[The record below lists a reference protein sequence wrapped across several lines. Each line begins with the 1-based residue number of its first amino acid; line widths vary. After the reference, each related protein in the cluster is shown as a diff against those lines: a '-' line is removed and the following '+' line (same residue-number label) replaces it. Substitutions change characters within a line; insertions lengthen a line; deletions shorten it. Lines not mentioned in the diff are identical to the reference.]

1 MLSFS
6 AKHNLP
12 QFQNLKKSLFGS
24 QKTSIVTLQPNIEHN
39 VVITDPLAGSASR
52 RRRQSSLWKILEYEK
67 SLECWNAIIIRNRE
81 SSISSQHKRA
91 LQPLI
96 DVNNFQC
103 LAQELL
109 STQNERDDR
118 KLNES
123 ARCCEL
129 WRWEEDEPQWISF
142 TQFTQKNC
150 AMIVICPNLS
160 FALLSPFMLS
170 AWFNE
175 LINRMGTS

>member
-12 QFQNLKKSLFGS
+12 QFQNLKISFWLTKGEHRDSPAKYRTQCGNNGPIGRLS
-24 QKTSIVTLQPNIEHN
+24 QPTTSSVIIVKDSWI
-39 VVITDPLAGSASR
+39 
-52 RRRQSSLWKILEYEK
+52 LWK
-67 SLECWNAIIIRNRE
+67 SLECWNAIITRNRE
-81 SSISSQHKRA
+81 SSIWSQHKRA

-103 LAQELL
+103 LAQGLL
-109 STQNERDDR
+109 STQKERDE
-118 KLNES
+118 LNES

-129 WRWEEDEPQWISF
+129 KRWEEDEPQWISF

-160 FALLSPFMLS
+160 FVLLSPFMLS